1 MSDRVA
7 PRRLWLTA
15 DFTEVVLEDDPRAS
29 FLLAGK
35 GCVIPSKVI
44 TADGPLEVVVP
55 DEFLE
60 PVDESVDQLVEPKA
74 SGEPTAKKER
84 KPRAKK
90 AKSDPDQP
98 ATTPDD
104 GDADGSNVEA
114 AAGDPDGSGDQ
125 ADGTAPPV

>member
-1 MSDRVA
+1 MSDRIA

-55 DEFLE
+55 EEFLE
-60 PVDESVDQLVEPKA
+60 PVEELVEPKA
-74 SGEPTAKKER
+74 SGDPTAKKER

-98 ATTPDD
+98 APAPVDGTVDPDESD
-104 GDADGSNVEA
+104 DEA
-114 AAGDPDGSGDQ
+114 AAGDPDASGDPVD
-125 ADGTAPPV
+125 DGTTPPV